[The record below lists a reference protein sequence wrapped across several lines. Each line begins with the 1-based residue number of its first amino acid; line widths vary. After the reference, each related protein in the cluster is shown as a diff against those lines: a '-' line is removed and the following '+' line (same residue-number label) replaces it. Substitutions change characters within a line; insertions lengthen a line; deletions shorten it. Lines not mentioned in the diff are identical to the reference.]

1 VDGEL
6 HGALHVIARAGR
18 GMSGAST
25 QPGMDAPA
33 SRLVCAG
40 CGWQAPDDR
49 PFAFRCERAGRDPQD
64 DVDHVMT
71 VALDGDLGHGPGPG
85 RTAFPHEG
93 DAHPFVRF
101 RGLHHA
107 WRMARRHGMTDEAYV
122 ELVRALDERVARVWG
137 HGFGVTPYAR
147 CDALAR
153 ELGLPLDGA
162 APAEPGRGG
171 LWLKDETGNV
181 AGSHKSR
188 HLMGLAVYIEAAMRV
203 GLAPP
208 AVPGTAPRLAIASCG
223 NAALAAA
230 VVAAAAR
237 WPLDVFVPTWADAA
251 IVERLRSLGAR
262 VIACPRN
269 AADPPGDPAY
279 HGFVRAVAEGALP
292 FACQGNQNGLTIQG
306 GQTLGWEI
314 VAQHAAAGAPPLD
327 RVVVQVGGG
336 ALASSVAQAFLVASA
351 LGAVPRL
358 PALHAVQSAGGH
370 PLRRAWRRTAEAVYA
385 RLRGRSA
392 ELDDAT
398 LAAAIAGRS
407 SAAGAAADA
416 AAAAGTVTAAIGA
429 EMATAR
435 AHRSRYMWP
444 WETEPRSVATGILDD
459 ETYDWAAI
467 VEAMLITGG
476 WPVVVEDAD
485 FVAAREAIGRAAG
498 IETDATGAAGVAGL
512 MVLGRA
518 GSLRAGEHVAALVT
532 GAARKVPRGE
542 IQT

>member
-1 VDGEL
+1 
-6 HGALHVIARAGR
+6 
-18 GMSGAST
+18 MSSAST
-25 QPGMDAPA
+25 HPGTDAPA

-49 PFAFRCERAGRDPQD
+49 PFAFRCERAGRDPGD
-64 DVDHVMT
+64 DVDHVMA
-71 VALDGDLGHGPGPG
+71 VALDGDLGPGDDRG
-85 RTAFPHEG
+85 HTAFPHEG

-107 WRMARRHGMTDEAYV
+107 WRMGQRRGLADDAYV
-122 ELVRALDERVARVWG
+122 DLVRALDDRVARVWG
-137 HGFGVTPYAR
+137 HGFGITPYGR

-153 ELGLPLDGA
+153 ELGLSL
-162 APAEPGRGG
+162 EPPGG
-171 LWLKDETGNV
+171 LWIKDETGNV

-203 GLAPP
+203 GLAPS
-208 AVPGTAPRLAIASCG
+208 AAPRLAIASCG
-223 NAALAAA
+223 NAALAAT
-230 VVAAAAR
+230 VIAAAAR

-251 IVERLRSLGAR
+251 IVERLRSLGAQ

-279 HGFVRAVAEGALP
+279 HGFVRAVAQGALP

-314 VAQHAAAGAPPLD
+314 VAQHAHAGAPPLD
-327 RVVVQVGGG
+327 RLFVQVGGG
-336 ALASSVAQAFLVASA
+336 ALASSVAQAFTVAHA

-370 PLRRAWRRTAEAVYA
+370 PLHRAWRRVAEAVYA
-385 RLRGRSA
+385 RLHGGSTG
-392 ELDDAT
+392 LDDAT
-398 LAAAIAGRS
+398 LAGAIVGRPS
-407 SAAGAAADA
+407 WASGATADA
-416 AAAAGTVTAAIGA
+416 AAVIGA

-435 AHRSRYMWP
+435 AHRSRCMWP

-476 WPVVVEDAD
+476 WPVVAEDAD
-485 FVAAREAIGRAAG
+485 FVAARDAIGRAAG

-542 IQT
+542 TQT

>member
-1 VDGEL
+1 
-6 HGALHVIARAGR
+6 
-18 GMSGAST
+18 M
-25 QPGMDAPA
+25 
-33 SRLVCAG
+33 VCAG
-40 CGWQAPDDR
+40 CGWQAPDEL
-49 PFAFRCERAGRDPQD
+49 PFPFRCERAGRDPHD
-64 DVDHVMT
+64 DGDHVMT
-71 VALDGDLGHGPGPG
+71 VALDVDLDPQQDLRH
-85 RTAFPHEG
+85 TAFPQAG

-101 RGLHHA
+101 RVLHHA
-107 WRMARRHGMTDEAYV
+107 WRMARRRGLADDAYIDMV
-122 ELVRALDERVARVWG
+122 HALDERVARVWG
-137 HGFGVTPYAR
+137 HGFGTTPYAR

-153 ELGLPLDGA
+153 EFGLPP
-162 APAEPGRGG
+162 APAAAGGADRGG

-188 HLMGLAVYIEAAMRV
+188 HLMGLALYIEAAMRA

-251 IVERLRSLGAR
+251 IVERLRSLGAQ
-262 VIACPRN
+262 VIACPRS

-279 HGFVRAVAEGALP
+279 HRFVAAVAQGALP

-314 VAQHAAAGAPPLD
+314 VAQHAATDAPPLD
-327 RVVVQVGGG
+327 RVIVQVGGG
-336 ALASSVAQAFLVASA
+336 ALASSVAQAFTVASA

-370 PLRRAWRRTAEAVYA
+370 PLHRAWRRAAEGVLG
-385 RLRGRSA
+385 RLGGSSA
-392 ELDDAT
+392 GLDDAA
-398 LAAAIAGRS
+398 LARRIAGPL
-407 SAAGAAADA
+407 AEPAPEATADA
-416 AAAAGTVTAAIGA
+416 AVAIAA
-429 EMATAR
+429 EMTSAR

-467 VEAMLITGG
+467 VEAMLVTGG
-476 WPVVVEDAD
+476 WPLVAEDAD
-485 FVAAREAIGRAAG
+485 FVTARDAIGRVAG

-518 GSLRAGEHVAALVT
+518 GGPGAGEHVAALVT
-532 GAARKVPRGE
+532 GAARKIPRGQPGQPGG
-542 IQT
+542 IDP

>member
-1 VDGEL
+1 
-6 HGALHVIARAGR
+6 
-18 GMSGAST
+18 MSSAST
-25 QPGMDAPA
+25 QPGMDPPA

-40 CGWQAPDDR
+40 CGWQAPDER
-49 PFAFRCERAGRDPQD
+49 PFAFRCERAGRDPGD
-64 DVDHVMT
+64 DVDHVMA
-71 VALDGDLGHGPGPG
+71 VALDGALGPGLGPEDNRG

-93 DAHPFVRF
+93 DPHPFVRF
-101 RGLHHA
+101 RALHHA
-107 WRMARRHGMTDEAYV
+107 WRMARRHGLADDAYV
-122 ELVRALDERVARVWG
+122 DLVRELDERVARVWG
-137 HGFGVTPYAR
+137 HGFGVTPYGR

-162 APAEPGRGG
+162 ALAEPGRGG

-230 VVAAAAR
+230 VIAAAAR

-251 IVERLRSLGAR
+251 IVERLRSLGAQ

-279 HGFVRAVAEGALP
+279 HRFVAAVAQGALP

-314 VAQHAAAGAPPLD
+314 VAQHAHAGARPLD

-351 LGAVPRL
+351 LGALPRL

-370 PLRRAWRRTAEAVYA
+370 PLHRAWRRAAEAVYA
-385 RLRGRSA
+385 RLHGA
-392 ELDDAT
+392 GAGLDDAA

-407 SAAGAAADA
+407 SGASGATADA
-416 AAAAGTVTAAIGA
+416 AAAAIAA

-476 WPVVVEDAD
+476 WPLVAGDAD
-485 FVAAREAIGRAAG
+485 FVAARDAIGRAAG

-532 GAARKVPRGE
+532 GAARKVPRGGPGE
-542 IQT
+542 PRQPRQPGAIDP